1 MPQKK
6 IGHGWSMS
14 KAKRKLKRLPK
25 SDEYQFPHTVRDW
38 ISICYKGQHLVK
50 QSYHLPCA
58 CEGKI
63 CESQCFFWEKRG
75 KQLKHHLAQL
85 RRMNRDSVPSVDFFK
100 NLFRTN
106 YVLLKRNKNPDL
118 CYSLI
123 YNQKSENFPLHFM

>member
-14 KAKRKLKRLPK
+14 KAKRKLKRLPNP
-25 SDEYQFPHTVRDW
+25 DEYQFPHTVRDW